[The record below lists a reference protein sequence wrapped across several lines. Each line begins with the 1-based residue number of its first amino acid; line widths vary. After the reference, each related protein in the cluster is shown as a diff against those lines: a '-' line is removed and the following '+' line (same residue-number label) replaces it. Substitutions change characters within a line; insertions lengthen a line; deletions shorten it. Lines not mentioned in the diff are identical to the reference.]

1 MNSREEK
8 RLEKTNVY
16 NKMIKERRSRH
27 IVWKH
32 AFSIIQR
39 FLRIPREY
47 IYSIKKKWV
56 RNHKERAHTTNLQTT
71 RFNAYTRD
79 VCERGSYKEWTN
91 ERDEARQTSQ
101 SNVYELTEMSIKIN
115 GVRNRSFSEYKE
127 RSVGSFFVKLMFIRC
142 WKGIISSNNNNNV
155 LGERK
160 KSMHTEIRW
169 HNGRWS
175 RDLIFFPSHSTL
187 NASRMDGRIWT
198 TASKN
203 KKKHPQR

>member
-155 LGERK
+155 LEERQK
-160 KSMHTEIRW
+160 KHAHRDSTAQRPLEQRFNFLSFSLYSQRFS
-169 HNGRWS
+169 NGRS
-175 RDLIFFPSHSTL
+175 
-187 NASRMDGRIWT
+187 NMNK
-198 TASKN
+198 SK
-203 KKKHPQR
+203 QE